1 MQTLYYTLVRAFD
14 KKHYFAIIIIQ
25 DYAII
30 LESCKEPMRGPNS
43 SKSDNFLIE
52 DTIKSEEDT
61 KKPTPI
67 ASMTLECP
75 SSTNLLHPPSP
86 SSSEISLPSSNSDTP
101 TESTQDPES
110 APNQSS
116 GSPGIP
122 NVTSAP
128 VKFERTMSTG
138 PDALKKTVKDLHR
151 SSVSLPRFQLLLE
164 EVKIILTKNALFTF

>member
-1 MQTLYYTLVRAFD
+1 
-14 KKHYFAIIIIQ
+14 
-25 DYAII
+25 
-30 LESCKEPMRGPNS
+30 MRGPNS
-43 SKSDNFLIE
+43 SKSDNFVIE

-164 EVKIILTKNALFTF
+164 EVKIILTKNAFLPFNGQ

>member
-1 MQTLYYTLVRAFD
+1 MHSPKSSKFD
-14 KKHYFAIIIIQ
+14 K
-25 DYAII
+25 
-30 LESCKEPMRGPNS
+30 
-43 SKSDNFLIE
+43 FLID

-67 ASMTLECP
+67 ASMKLECP

-86 SSSEISLPSSNSDTP
+86 SSSEVSLPSSNSDTP
-101 TESTQDPES
+101 TESTQDPEP
-110 APNQSS
+110 APNHST
-116 GSPGIP
+116 GSPGSP
-122 NVTSAP
+122 SVASAP

-164 EVKIILTKNALFTF
+164 EVKIILTRNAFLPFNGQ

>member
-1 MQTLYYTLVRAFD
+1 M
-14 KKHYFAIIIIQ
+14 H
-25 DYAII
+25 
-30 LESCKEPMRGPNS
+30 GPNS
-43 SKSDNFLIE
+43 SKCDNFLID
-52 DTIKSEEDT
+52 DTIKSQEDT

-101 TESTQDPES
+101 TESTQDPE
-110 APNQSS
+110 PNHSTGRP
-116 GSPGIP
+116 GSPS
-122 NVTSAP
+122 VASAP
-128 VKFERTMSTG
+128 VKFERMVSTG

-164 EVKIILTKNALFTF
+164 EVKIILTKNAFLPCNGQ